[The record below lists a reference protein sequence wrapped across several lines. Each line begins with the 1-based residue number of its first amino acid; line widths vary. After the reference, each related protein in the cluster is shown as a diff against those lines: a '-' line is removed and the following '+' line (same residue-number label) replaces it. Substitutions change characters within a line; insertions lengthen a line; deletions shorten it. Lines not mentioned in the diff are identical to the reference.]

1 MLKSLSTQFVATLFF
16 GPLGLAYSSMAAAV
30 FLTLILAVL
39 YFTELGALAVLI
51 MWPIA
56 ILAGLVLVKLH
67 NDQIRSSGGTLL
79 LGPDGEEPQVSTF
92 GSWGRGIAVLSI
104 LAVGGYLAY
113 WYTSASENA
122 GSEASNRV
130 VDESSSNT
138 SLSGSIVEV
147 DNNEA
152 DLQSDNDL
160 DIATTYPLDAVVVP
174 SSVQSESTFS
184 WGATDQEAAE
194 PVVIDTASQPQV
206 ESENLLYVDS
216 ELVNLRDGPGTNFE
230 ILSQVERGD
239 ELAEVERRGSWINV
253 TATESGATGW
263 IFGRLVSSQR

>member
-1 MLKSLSTQFVATLFF
+1 M
-16 GPLGLAYSSMAAAV
+16 
-30 FLTLILAVL
+30 
-39 YFTELGALAVLI
+39 
-51 MWPIA
+51 
-56 ILAGLVLVKLH
+56 
-67 NDQIRSSGGTLL
+67 
-79 LGPDGEEPQVSTF
+79 
-92 GSWGRGIAVLSI
+92 
-104 LAVGGYLAY
+104 
-113 WYTSASENA
+113 
-122 GSEASNRV
+122 
-130 VDESSSNT
+130 
-138 SLSGSIVEV
+138 
-147 DNNEA
+147 
-152 DLQSDNDL
+152 